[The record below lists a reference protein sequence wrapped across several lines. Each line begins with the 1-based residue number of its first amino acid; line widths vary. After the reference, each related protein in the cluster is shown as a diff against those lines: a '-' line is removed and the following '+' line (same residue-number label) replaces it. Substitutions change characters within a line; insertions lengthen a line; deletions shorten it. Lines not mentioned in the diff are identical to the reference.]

1 MSAKVSL
8 LIFLLSSAIASGFL
22 SFKKSQLQSS
32 DLALS
37 AQICDFVQH
46 QAQVGA
52 TRQAFDQA
60 YSLLSLQAKS
70 TKSFV
75 VLKDGLADYGQPK
88 FDLNSERHF
97 KFECSFLGYADS
109 NISFYFLEKSIFDVD
124 LIAVSLLIFGFLSG
138 VYLIAGLILK
148 RFYQNITEAVSQA
161 VTSEL
166 GLDLVQ
172 TKKSKIYQF
181 LASLLSSKVKDVTPQ
196 VKKLK
201 SSIMEATEKSIC
213 EAEKRIHFEKQ
224 AEKGKDLLNVI
235 QQVKHDIRSPL
246 SSLKMI
252 LGNVDDLSMRE
263 NIENSVR
270 RIDSILSDLTNLE
283 EVTNE
288 SSGLGSEKIDLA
300 EVMISE
306 IITEKKRLAKS
317 SIALNFDYNVN
328 QLSPVRVS
336 GSHFKRVI
344 SNVVQNSIEAFDSV
358 SKSEKKIDVSVKSR
372 FQTVFIEIKDNGC
385 GIPEEVLSKLL
396 AEQITFGK
404 KLGSGLG
411 LSHAKTYINRW
422 GGQISITSDKGIG
435 TSVVITLPL
444 VGISATYRSPL
455 AISKSQELIMID
467 DDGAYIEKALCNNG
481 FVTKLFKP
489 KAFLNWFV
497 ENADIKDQALC
508 LDFNLRESFT
518 GADLARN
525 VPHEFTKYLLTDDY
539 MNPEVIAV
547 SQELSIPILPKNLL

>member
-1 MSAKVSL
+1 MTTKIGL
-8 LIFLLSSAIASGFL
+8 FIFLLSSVIATGVL

-37 AQICDFVQH
+37 AQICNFIQH

-70 TKSFV
+70 TTSFV
-75 VLKDGLADYGQPK
+75 ILKDGLTEYGQPK
-88 FDLNSERHF
+88 FNLNSESHF
-97 KFECSFLGYADS
+97 KFECNFLGYADS
-109 NISFYFLEKSIFDVD
+109 QITFYFLQNSILNTD
-124 LIAVSLLIFGFLSG
+124 LLALSLLIFAMLSG
-138 VYLIAGLILK
+138 LYLVICFILK
-148 RFYQNITEAVSQA
+148 RFYTNITNAVSQE
-161 VTSEL
+161 VTSAL
-166 GLDLVQ
+166 GLESTQ
-172 TKKSKIYQF
+172 TQKSRIYRI
-181 LASLLSSKVKDVTPQ
+181 LALLLSSKVKDITPQ
-196 VKKLK
+196 IQKLK
-201 SSIMEATEKSIC
+201 SSIMEATEKSIS

-270 RIDSILSDLTNLE
+270 RIDGILSDLTNLE

-288 SSGLGSEKIDLA
+288 SSGLGLEKIDLA

-306 IITEKKRLAKS
+306 IINEKKRLVKS
-317 SIALNFDYNVN
+317 ISLNFDYNVN

-336 GSHFKRVI
+336 ESHFKRAI
-344 SNVVQNSIEAFDSV
+344 SNIVQNSIEAFDS
-358 SKSEKKIDVSVKSR
+358 SSDSENRIDVSIKSR
-372 FQTVFIEIKDNGC
+372 FQTVFIEIKDSGC
-385 GIPEEVLSKLL
+385 GIPDHILSKLL
-396 AEQITFGK
+396 SEQITFGK

-411 LSHAKTYINRW
+411 LRHAKSYIDRW
-422 GGQISITSDKGIG
+422 GGQISITSSKGSG
-435 TSVVITLPL
+435 TKVLITLPL
-444 VGISATYRSPL
+444 IENNVSYKSPL
-455 AISKSQELIMID
+455 ALSTSQQLIMVD
-467 DDGAYIEKALCNNG
+467 DDGVHIEQALNSSG

-497 ENADIKDQALC
+497 ENADIKNHVLC

-525 VPHEFTKYLLTDDY
+525 VPHEFTKYILTDDY
-539 MNPEVIAV
+539 MNPEAIAV
-547 SQELSIPILPKNLL
+547 SKELSIPILPKNLL

>member
-1 MSAKVSL
+1 MSAKIG
-8 LIFLLSSAIASGFL
+8 LIILLLSSTVATGVL
-22 SFKKSQLQSS
+22 SFKKSQQKSG

-75 VLKDGLADYGQPK
+75 ILKDGLSEYGQPK
-88 FDLNSERHF
+88 FYLKNESHF

-109 NISFYFLEKSIFDVD
+109 QITFYFLENSIFNTD
-124 LIAVSLLIFGFLSG
+124 LLALSLVIFALLSG
-138 VYLIAGLILK
+138 LYLVVSFILK
-148 RFYQNITEAVSQA
+148 RFYQNITDAISQE
-161 VTSEL
+161 VTSAL
-166 GLDLVQ
+166 GLESIQ
-172 TKKSKIYQF
+172 TKKSKIYQL
-181 LASLLSSKVKDVTPQ
+181 LASLLSTKIKHITPQ
-196 VKKLK
+196 IQKLK
-201 SSIMEATEKSIC
+201 SSITEATEKSIS

-252 LGNVDDLSMRE
+252 LSNVDDLSMRE
-263 NIENSVR
+263 NIENSVH
-270 RIDSILSDLTNLE
+270 RIDGILSDLTNLE

-288 SSGLGSEKIDLA
+288 SSGLGAEKIDLA
-300 EVMISE
+300 EVMIFE
-306 IITEKKRLAKS
+306 IIAEKKRLVKS
-317 SIALNFDYNVN
+317 SLKLNFDYNAN
-328 QLSPVRVS
+328 QLSSVRVS

-344 SNVVQNSIEAFDSV
+344 SNIVQNSIEAFNTGADA
-358 SKSEKKIDVSVKSR
+358 EKRIDVSVKSR
-372 FQTVFIEIKDNGC
+372 FQQVYIEIKDNGC
-385 GIPEEVLSKLL
+385 GIPEDILNKLL
-396 AEQITFGK
+396 SEQITFGK

-411 LSHAKTYINRW
+411 LSHAKTYIKRW
-422 GGQISITSDKGIG
+422 GGQISITSTKNSG
-435 TSVVITLPL
+435 TTVLITLPL
-444 VGISATYRSPL
+444 AMTGVRYISPVAL
-455 AISKSQELIMID
+455 SKSQELIMID
-467 DDGAYIEKALCNNG
+467 DDGTHIQQALNGNG

-497 ENADIKDQALC
+497 ENADVKNHALC

-525 VPHEFTKYLLTDDY
+525 VPHEFTKYILTDDY
-539 MNPEVIAV
+539 MNLEAIAV
-547 SQELSIPILPKNLL
+547 SKELDIPIMPKNLL